1 MRFPSGED
9 TGKLKIPEPTNKLR
23 SGALKIPVEG
33 KMPQT
38 APSALSVSVPQTEKR
53 VFGSLPKSAPSPDRS
68 TLLQV
73 GQDAFK
79 NARKTTSASS
89 SDERKRLI
97 EEGRRLLHEVR
108 SADRSKGAPPPPA
121 PQPAVLPAVN
131 DNEAAPDEWDF
142 DDDLDI

>member
-1 MRFPSGED
+1 
-9 TGKLKIPEPTNKLR
+9 
-23 SGALKIPVEG
+23 
-33 KMPQT
+33 MPQT

-108 SADRSKGAPPPPA
+108 SADSVPRYALRSNGAPPPPA